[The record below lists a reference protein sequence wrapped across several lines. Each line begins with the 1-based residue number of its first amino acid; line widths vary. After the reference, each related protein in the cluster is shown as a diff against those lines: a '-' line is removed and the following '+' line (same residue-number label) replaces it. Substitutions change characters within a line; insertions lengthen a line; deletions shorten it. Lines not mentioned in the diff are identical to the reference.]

1 MLNLT
6 ITKNLSMLL
15 FYLFALSLFGQEKKN
30 PDYKERFLLEDFESI
45 KLTNQSF
52 KVPANTHYLPD
63 VRMSKNITSPDLI
76 SNTSLLIRISTEG
89 KGIPVD
95 LLFPKPYLIENYIL
109 EFEFYVY
116 SNYANGDLF
125 LYILDSNFQKHKIM
139 IANLNYD
146 GWKSFRIPIGNLVA
160 QSDFIIGKANFIKLT
175 GFQFNP
181 TKKETKDKEDM
192 IAIDDIFIIKRLKY
206 KLPEPGIT
214 VFH

>member
-6 ITKNLSMLL
+6 TTKNLPMLL
-15 FYLFALSLFGQEKKN
+15 FYLLALSLFGQDKKN
-30 PDYKERFLLEDFESI
+30 LDYKERFLLEDFESI
-45 KLTNQSF
+45 RLTNQAI
-52 KVPANTHYLPD
+52 KVPANTDYLPD

-76 SNTSLLIRISTEG
+76 SNTSLLIRISDEG
-89 KGIPVD
+89 KGIPMD
-95 LLFPKPYLIENYIL
+95 LLFPKPYLIENYII

-125 LYILDSNFQKHKIM
+125 LYLLDSKFQKHKIM

-146 GWKSFRIPIGNLVA
+146 GWKSFKVPIGSSIA
-160 QSDFIIGKANFIKLT
+160 QSNYSIGKPNFTKLT
-175 GFQFNP
+175 GIQFNP

-206 KLPEPGIT
+206 KLPEAGIT
-214 VFH
+214 SFH